1 MRELNNSGESVVRRM
16 VSGLWTLMIAAL
28 FAMIAVVTSPN
39 EAGAATPSFDANNQ
53 LVSFSNTVVIGTGAG
68 VGFAHRYTN
77 AITIGGTAID
87 GIVTVIATNNA
98 GFSKLDGNV
107 NPTNPI
113 DTTMSMNKGGGT
125 VAYRVDFVK
134 SGTDDPVILQNLD
147 INVADID
154 STQFAQFSGVQS
166 YSLSSNPATKLT
178 VQTSANDATIP
189 AGAYRFAEV
198 NNVASND
205 TDQDFWAQV
214 KYTAASSVIVTL
226 GSKKSGTAFFGVQ
239 FAAANWTTTPT
250 TVTPTPTSYTL
261 SYDANGGTAG
271 TVPSSTSGTGNLGV
285 VGNTGSLTKPNYV
298 FGGWN
303 TEPDGTGVTYQ
314 NNDTIRPTADVV
326 LYAIWEP
333 NYANLIVN
341 KEQTS
346 VDPLSGG
353 TVTYSLTAVN
363 AGNRTL
369 TNVVLTDAGASP
381 SSCSIGTLAPGSSA
395 NCSVTVTAGSSPIVN
410 TAQGDS
416 DQTDVVYSNTITT
429 PVTDITDLR
438 VTKWQLTQDP
448 LEAGA
453 TVQFQ
458 ILVQNLSHSRTVDL
472 STVPAEALSPVTTV
486 TGCNT
491 TGSLTS
497 GSSAS
502 CVVNY
507 TVTQA
512 DVDRGYILNTASVT
526 GSYGGSP
533 FTSTSNQ
540 VRVNIPNFASLVVEK
555 TQTSAAPGA
564 VGDQITYDIL
574 VVNNGNT
581 TETGVNV
588 TDPGADAG
596 SLSCD
601 QTLPATLAPTEML
614 SCTATHTVTN
624 ADIRAKSFTNTA
636 YATATGVSEK
646 TSNAVTTNL
655 DTLAATG
662 GENPHVYTAGTF
674 GIIAALSGVALVMV
688 SRRRVR

>member
-1 MRELNNSGESVVRRM
+1 MSRVI
-16 VSGLWTLMIAAL
+16 SGLKALMVASL
-28 FAMIAVVTSPN
+28 FAMVTIVAVPFG
-39 EAGAATPSFDANNQ
+39 AGAATPTFDANNQ
-53 LVSFSNTVVIGTGAG
+53 LVSFSNTSVIGTGAG
-68 VGFAHRYTN
+68 VGFAHRYSN

-87 GIVTVIATNNA
+87 GIVTVIQTSNA

-134 SGTDDPVILQNLD
+134 SGTDEPVILQNLD

-166 YSLSSNPATKLT
+166 YSLSSNPTTKLT
-178 VQTSANDATIP
+178 VQTNANDASIP

-239 FAAANWTTTPT
+239 FAAASWTNSPT

-261 SYDANGGTAG
+261 SYNANGGTAG
-271 TVPSSTSGTGNLGV
+271 SVPSSSSGTGNLSIA
-285 VGNTGSLTKPNYV
+285 GNTGTLTKPNYV

-314 NNDTIRPTADVV
+314 SSDTIKPTADVV
-326 LYAIWEP
+326 LYALWEP
-333 NYANLIVN
+333 NYSNLVVT

-346 VDPLSGG
+346 VDPLTGG
-353 TVTYSLTAVN
+353 TVTYSLTAFN

-369 TNVVLTDAGASP
+369 TNVVLTDAGATPP
-381 SSCSIGTLAPGSSA
+381 SCIIGTLAPGDSQSCTVSVTAASSA
-395 NCSVTVTAGSSPIVN
+395 IVN
-410 TAQGDS
+410 VAQGDS
-416 DQTDVVYSNTITT
+416 DQTDVVNSNTITT

-438 VTKWQLTQDP
+438 VTKFQLSQDP
-448 LEAGA
+448 LEAGTA
-453 TVQFQ
+453 VQFQ
-458 ILVQNLSHSRTVDL
+458 ILVQNLSHSRTVTL
-472 STVPAEALSPVTTV
+472 VTTPAEALSPVSTV

-491 TGSLTS
+491 TGSLS
-497 GSSAS
+497 PGSSAN

-507 TVTQA
+507 VVTQA

-526 GSYGGSP
+526 GSYGGSS
-533 FTSTSNQ
+533 FTSTSNE
-540 VRVNIPNFASLVVEK
+540 VRVNIPQFPALTIEK
-555 TQTSAAPGA
+555 SQTSDAPGA
-564 VGDQITYDIL
+564 AGDAINYNVL
-574 VVNNGNT
+574 VANTGNT
-581 TETGVNV
+581 TLSGVTV
-588 TDPGADAG
+588 TDPGADSG
-596 SLSCD
+596 TLSCD
-601 QTLPATLAPTEML
+601 QNVPATLAPTEMM
-614 SCTATHTVTN
+614 SCTASHVVTS
-624 ADIRAKSFTNTA
+624 ADVRARSFTNTA
-636 YATATGVSEK
+636 YAAATGVSQVS
-646 TSNAVTTNL
+646 SNAVTTNL

-662 GENPHVYTAGTF
+662 HEQYPLNLAGGF
-674 GIIAALSGVALVMV
+674 GLVALASGIALVII
-688 SRRRVR
+688 RQRKGALK